1 MAGPSLLKRKV
12 FWNKGYYVIHS
23 VYDVTSKILSNDSNY
38 SHKLRTFVFVSRC
51 KCAVV
56 SLQFLIILLIPHTIL
71 KRKFLLPIT
80 DRKCRCPYVVIVTCF
95 LEIFVV
101 LCLGVS
107 LLPLCMVLKLLRD
120 NRIFHLLV
128 LINSTISLSFPMSLH
143 H

>member
-1 MAGPSLLKRKV
+1 MMSAKMAGASLLKRKV

-80 DRKCRCPYVVIVTCF
+80 DCKSMS
-95 LEIFVV
+95 
-101 LCLGVS
+101 LCGYCY
-107 LLPLCMVLKLLRD
+107 LLPWNIC
-120 NRIFHLLV
+120 FA
-128 LINSTISLSFPMSLH
+128 LSWYFSFTVMYGFEAFTW
-143 H
+143 